1 MLFRIQQFF
10 AGFAFMGISAAIL
23 SAVYPQLAGEVVE
36 STQNK
41 IVDAIKMASIR
52 MGWFISFIWVIT
64 RYAPI
69 TPLVSLLLFS
79 LLYTWVTREKTMV
92 PFDQDVVLVDDVVLA
107 DDVVLVEKES
117 ENWTFVDHENE
128 NDWELI

>member
-23 SAVYPQLAGEVVE
+23 SAVYPQLAGEMVE

-41 IVDAIKMASIR
+41 VVDAIKVVSIR
-52 MGWFISFIWVIT
+52 MGWFISFIWVII

-69 TPLVSLLLFS
+69 TPLVALLLFT
-79 LLYTWVTREKTMV
+79 LLYAWVIREKTME
-92 PFDQDVVLVDDVVLA
+92 PFDQDVVLIDKGILDD
-107 DDVVLVEKES
+107 DFLVEKES
-117 ENWTFVDHENE
+117 EDWTFVVHENE